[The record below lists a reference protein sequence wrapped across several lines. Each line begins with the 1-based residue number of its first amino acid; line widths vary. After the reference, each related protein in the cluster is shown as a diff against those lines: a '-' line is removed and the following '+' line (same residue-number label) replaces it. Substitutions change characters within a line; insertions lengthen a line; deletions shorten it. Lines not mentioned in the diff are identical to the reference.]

1 MKDHWP
7 KASDEEDRSNLS
19 RPLLIP
25 QNTEKINMPSSKNDD
40 NDDSSFDE
48 QSFVV
53 RRKQNLP
60 DGEDDSRSQV
70 SDDPPFGQG
79 GSFNDNI
86 NNGPEA
92 FRGGGGRRRSSDH
105 SIDPEDC
112 SVDPDGTNS
121 LAELSYGGSGVDLH
135 PHHKRR
141 TNGNNHGGGNGQ
153 KRASSSD
160 NRRSSNDRHNRSS
173 SDRNN
178 DHHSKNNKQGGAY
191 NSSSDRESSR
201 AAQQNNRRSKPQTY
215 YSDDDL
221 FGDDAGI
228 LSDKSNKSSSARQRY
243 KSRNSSRHN
252 RNGSNSSGRNGK
264 DYHTN
269 GLVSII
275 TRFFIN
281 LPYIGQYAPSVIQFF
296 DGVNMKTVILC
307 IVGMSIVMKLNTP
320 SHSHTHHDVQPAP
333 ATMGGYNAANGGG
346 MMGETLE
353 SVNDVY
359 RNGNEDGGE
368 GGGEGGG
375 TPGVRG
381 AALADNGGGDT
392 QQYAPAAVIPPPP
405 ADASAV
411 SQQTGG
417 YAVGQTST
425 HSQADAAPDG
435 SVEGAQPSSS
445 TQEAVPDATTGD
457 AATAT
462 GGEGQQQQQLSPL
475 EFQQQQ
481 QAAQA
486 EGQLTAAAAVA
497 DGSGT
502 TAEGTAA
509 FGSAVDSSQ
518 MAPPPD
524 GVAVPPAADATTAEQ
539 PAADAA
545 TESGVP
551 LVPAPAPP
559 GEVNPVSGSV
569 VGLLSNFQDAWNPW
583 EQTDIP
589 MFWHIPKAG
598 GSSIKDA
605 MGGCHRFVQATEFGI
620 TDGHDADTEVAI
632 VYPAIPG
639 VADTDRSP
647 FVNIDSTT
655 PGGITRA
662 NSMGFADAQL
672 AQVVVSPFVFETND
686 LFTQTAK
693 GRLFSVF
700 RHPIE
705 RAVSMFYYIRV
716 ADWEPSYSPE
726 MKEWSIEQ
734 YATSDKIENVSCCG
748 DGNIYGMLLY
758 VISPHDLCIF
768 LVIFMPLFLHRI
780 G

>member
-1 MKDHWP
+1 M
-7 KASDEEDRSNLS
+7 
-19 RPLLIP
+19 
-25 QNTEKINMPSSKNDD
+25 
-40 NDDSSFDE
+40 
-48 QSFVV
+48 
-53 RRKQNLP
+53 
-60 DGEDDSRSQV
+60 
-70 SDDPPFGQG
+70 
-79 GSFNDNI
+79 
-86 NNGPEA
+86 
-92 FRGGGGRRRSSDH
+92 
-105 SIDPEDC
+105 
-112 SVDPDGTNS
+112 
-121 LAELSYGGSGVDLH
+121 AELSYGGSGVDLH

-141 TNGNNHGGGNGQ
+141 TNGNNHGGGGNGQ

-160 NRRSSNDRHNRSS
+160 NRRSSNDRHRSS

-178 DHHSKNNKQGGAY
+178 DRHNNNKHGGGAY

-201 AAQQNNRRSKPQTY
+201 AAAQNKHRSKPQTY

-243 KSRNSSRHN
+243 KSRNSSRHH
-252 RNGSNSSGRNGK
+252 RNGTNSSGGRNGK
-264 DYHTN
+264 EDYHTN
-269 GLVSII
+269 HGLVSII

-320 SHSHTHHDVQPAP
+320 SSHTHTHHDLQQPAP

-359 RNGNEDGGE
+359 RNGNEN
-368 GGGEGGG
+368 GEGGG

-392 QQYAPAAVIPPPP
+392 TQQYAPAAAIPPPP
-405 ADASAV
+405 ADDASAV

-425 HSQADAAPDG
+425 HSQAAAPDG

-445 TQEAVPDATTGD
+445 TQEAVPVLATTGD
-457 AATAT
+457 AAATAT
-462 GGEGQQQQQLSPL
+462 GGEGQQQQLSPL

-502 TAEGTAA
+502 TTAEAGTAA

-524 GVAVPPAADATTAEQ
+524 GVAVPPVADATTAEQ
-539 PAADAA
+539 PAAAAA
-545 TESGVP
+545 TESAVP

-605 MGGCHRFVQATEFGI
+605 MGGCHRFVQATEFGV

-655 PGGITRA
+655 PGGIARA

-734 YATSDKIENVSCCG
+734 YATSDKIENVS
-748 DGNIYGMLLY
+748 IM
-758 VISPHDLCIF
+758 
-768 LVIFMPLFLHRI
+768 
-780 G
+780 